1 MTPAIAK
8 VLEIARRKLLDT
20 GTRNRLVHV
29 NRYNQRANCLNVINE
44 RSGDVYKTLRLDGK
58 RMRFKATGKDRT
70 NSENEILLAMSD
82 TKSSN
87 QPDRHTEKNLETPLG
102 SEALAHRLLR
112 LAHDARTA
120 EEEQGLNLLY
130 LAVGF
135 LRWREDKNSEIWRV
149 IPPFLTGHICRI

>member
-1 MTPAIAK
+1 MTTAIAK

-44 RSGDVYKTLRLDGK
+44 RSGDIYKTLRLDGK

-87 QPDRHTEKNLETPLG
+87 LSSSVSLDSTSPLCLPIAKLI
-102 SEALAHRLLR
+102 STFR
-112 LAHDARTA
+112 
-120 EEEQGLNLLY
+120 
-130 LAVGF
+130 
-135 LRWREDKNSEIWRV
+135 
-149 IPPFLTGHICRI
+149 